1 MALWRYG
8 ILHRHHQ
15 DPTSEPKPALG
26 LDVRST
32 SSRLL
37 SGAGAL
43 VIILAAG
50 HASAA
55 AEDPRFRPVGKPQKA
70 SAARPAGPGRLTPLG
85 ATVESV
91 LAAGRQLN
99 PALSAAALDTAT
111 AAAKAAGADALD
123 DPMISDSYLY
133 YRNPNVFSGHVITVT
148 QAFPLW
154 GKRDLRREAALADLD
169 AMRGREQAARDALDE
184 RIKVAFAQYYV
195 ASRAFAVNREV
206 IAVTRGMRAA
216 AEARY
221 GAGQGDQAAVI
232 KALGEETAV
241 EIEAARLEGDRA
253 AVQGLL
259 NALLARPANAPL
271 AEPLR
276 PRRVP
281 AASLS
286 TASLVERARGGSPAL
301 AASGA
306 EVDAARTR
314 TTLAE
319 KAWYPDLTV
328 GAGPLIQTNN
338 RPPGIAA
345 TVGLNIPLPW
355 GKEASE
361 QQAATAQLGAAQQ
374 RYEAALLDIQSALGE
389 ARERLKAARRADALV
404 AHKALPEARAALK
417 SITTDYAQGRGDLA
431 TALDAQHRVHDLE
444 LKLLQLQLDEQ
455 TMLAAIERLIGGEL

>member
-1 MALWRYG
+1 M
-8 ILHRHHQ
+8 
-15 DPTSEPKPALG
+15 
-26 LDVRST
+26 
-32 SSRLL
+32 SSRF
-37 SGAGAL
+37 SAGAAAFA
-43 VIILAAG
+43 IILAAG

-55 AEDPRFRPVGKPQKA
+55 AEDQKPLAKPQKVGGTA
-70 SAARPAGPGRLTPLG
+70 KSTAPVELPPLG

-91 LAAGRQLN
+91 LAAGRRLN
-99 PALSAAALDTAT
+99 PALRAAALDTAT

-123 DPMISDSYLY
+123 DPTITDSYEY
-133 YRNPNVFSGHVITVT
+133 YRNPNVFSGHAIMMT

-169 AMRGREQAARDALDE
+169 GMRGREQAARDALDE

-195 ASRAFAVNREV
+195 ASRALAINREV
-206 IAVTRGMRAA
+206 IAVTRSMRAA
-216 AEARY
+216 AEVRY

-253 AVQGLL
+253 AARELL
-259 NALLARPANAPL
+259 NALLARPASAPL
-271 AEPLR
+271 AEPIR

-281 AASLS
+281 AANLS
-286 TASLVERARGGSPAL
+286 TASLMERARGGSPAL

-314 TTLAE
+314 STLAE

-338 RPPGIAA
+338 RPPGVAA
-345 TVGLNIPLPW
+345 TIGLNIPLPW

-374 RYEAALLDIQSALGE
+374 RYEAAQLDIQSALGE
-389 ARERLKAARRADALV
+389 AVARLKAAQQADALV
-404 AHKALPEARAALK
+404 AREGLPEARAALK
-417 SITTDYAQGRGDLA
+417 SITADYAQGRGDLA

-444 LKLLQLQLDEQ
+444 LKLLQLELDEQ

>member
-1 MALWRYG
+1 M
-8 ILHRHHQ
+8 
-15 DPTSEPKPALG
+15 
-26 LDVRST
+26 
-32 SSRLL
+32 SSRFFV
-37 SGAGAL
+37 GAAAL
-43 VIILAAG
+43 AIVLAVG
-50 HASAA
+50 QASAA
-55 AEDPRFRPVGKPQKA
+55 AQDQRFKAAGKPQKGGTGKLA
-70 SAARPAGPGRLTPLG
+70 IPVQPTPLG

-91 LAAGRQLN
+91 LAVGRQLN
-99 PALSAAALDTAT
+99 PALRAAALDTSA
-111 AAAKAAGADALD
+111 AAAKATGADALD
-123 DPMISDSYLY
+123 DPIISDSYQY
-133 YRNPNVFSGHVITVT
+133 WRDPGVFSGHAVMVT

-154 GKRDLRREAALADLD
+154 GKQNLRREAALADLD

-184 RIKVAFAQYYV
+184 RIKAAFAQYYV
-195 ASRAFAVNREV
+195 ASRALAVNREV
-206 IAVTRGMRAA
+206 ISVTRGMRAA
-216 AEARY
+216 AEAHY
-221 GAGQGDQAAVI
+221 AAGQGDQAAVI

-253 AVQGLL
+253 AAREQL
-259 NALLARPANAPL
+259 NALLARPAGAPL

-276 PRRVP
+276 LRRVP
-281 AASLS
+281 SADLAI
-286 TASLVERARGGSPAL
+286 ASLVERARGNSPAL

-314 TTLAE
+314 TALAE

-338 RPPGIAA
+338 RPPGVAA

-374 RYEAALLDIQSALGE
+374 RYEAAVLDIQSALGE
-389 ARERLKAARRADALV
+389 ALARLKAARQADALV
-404 AHKALPEARAALK
+404 IRKALPEARAALK
-417 SITTDYAQGRGDLA
+417 SVIADYAQGRGDLA
-431 TALDAQHRVHDLE
+431 TALDAQHRAHDLE

>member
-1 MALWRYG
+1 M
-8 ILHRHHQ
+8 
-15 DPTSEPKPALG
+15 
-26 LDVRST
+26 
-32 SSRLL
+32 SSRF
-37 SGAGAL
+37 SAGAAAFA
-43 VIILAAG
+43 IILAAG

-55 AEDPRFRPVGKPQKA
+55 AEDQKPSAKPQKVSGTA
-70 SAARPAGPGRLTPLG
+70 KSAAQIRFAPLG
-85 ATVESV
+85 ATMDSV
-91 LAAGRQLN
+91 LAVGRQLN
-99 PALSAAALDTAT
+99 PALRAAALDTAT
-111 AAAKAAGADALD
+111 AAAKADGADALD
-123 DPMISDSYLY
+123 DPMISDSYQY
-133 YRNPNVFSGHVITVT
+133 YRNPNVFSGHAITVT

-195 ASRAFAVNREV
+195 ASRALAVNREV

-216 AEARY
+216 AEVRY

-253 AVQGLL
+253 AAREVL
-259 NALLARPANAPL
+259 NALLVRPASAPL

-276 PRRVP
+276 LRP
-281 AASLS
+281 APAGDLA

-314 TTLAE
+314 TALAE

-338 RPPGIAA
+338 RPPGVAA

-374 RYEAALLDIQSALGE
+374 RYDAALLDIQSALGE
-389 ARERLKAARRADALV
+389 ALARLKAARQADALV
-404 AHKALPEARAALK
+404 ARKALPEARAALK
-417 SITTDYAQGRGDLA
+417 SVIADYAQGRGDLA
-431 TALDAQHRVHDLE
+431 ATLDAQHQVHDLE
-444 LKLLQLQLDEQ
+444 LKLLQLELDEQ
-455 TMLAAIERLIGGEL
+455 TALAAIERLIGGDL

>member
-1 MALWRYG
+1 LEVIFM
-8 ILHRHHQ
+8 
-15 DPTSEPKPALG
+15 
-26 LDVRST
+26 
-32 SSRLL
+32 SSRF
-37 SGAGAL
+37 SAGAAAL
-43 VIILAAG
+43 IIILAAG

-55 AEDPRFRPVGKPQKA
+55 AQDQKHSAKPQKVSGA
-70 SAARPAGPGRLTPLG
+70 AKSAAQIRFAPLG

-91 LAAGRQLN
+91 LLAGRQLN
-99 PALSAAALDTAT
+99 PALRAAALDTAT

-123 DPMISDSYLY
+123 DPMISDSYQY
-133 YRNPNVFSGHVITVT
+133 YRNPNVFSGHAVMMT

-154 GKRDLRREAALADLD
+154 GKRDLQREAALAELD
-169 AMRGREQAARDALDE
+169 AARGRERAARDALDE
-184 RIKVAFAQYYV
+184 RIKIAFAQYFAAY
-195 ASRAFAVNREV
+195 RALAVNQEV
-206 IAVTRGMRAA
+206 IAVTRGMRST

-221 GAGQGDQAAVI
+221 AAGTGDQAAAI
-232 KALGEETAV
+232 RALGEETSAS
-241 EIEAARLEGDRA
+241 IETARLEGDRA
-253 AVQGLL
+253 VAREVL

-271 AEPLR
+271 ADPLR
-276 PRRVP
+276 LRRVP
-281 AASLS
+281 AANLS
-286 TASLVERARGGSPAL
+286 TASLVERARGGGPAL

-314 TTLAE
+314 STLAE

-361 QQAATAQLGAAQQ
+361 QQAATAQLGAVQQ

-389 ARERLKAARRADALV
+389 ALARLKAARQADALV
-404 AHKALPEARAALK
+404 ARKALTEARAALK
-417 SITTDYAQGRGDLA
+417 SITADYAQRRGDLT

-444 LKLLQLQLDEQ
+444 LKLLQLNLDEQ